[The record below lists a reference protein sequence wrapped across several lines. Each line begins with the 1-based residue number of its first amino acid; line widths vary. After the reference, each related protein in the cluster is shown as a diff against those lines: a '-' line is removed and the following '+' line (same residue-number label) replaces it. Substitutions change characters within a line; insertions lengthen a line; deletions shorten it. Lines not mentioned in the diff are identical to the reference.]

1 MRLLKRKP
9 FSWIFNNLTVIG
21 NTKQTGSLTK
31 DELRNIREKTEKGQK
46 SEAIV
51 INQSELDRMKA
62 TTKIQTKEFEI

>member
-1 MRLLKRKP
+1 VSKP
-9 FSWIFNNLTVIG
+9 SFVDEALFG
-21 NTKQTGSLTK
+21 NTKQTGSLSK

>member
-9 FSWIFNNLTVIG
+9 FSWILNNLTVIG